1 MIVRQFL
8 HWVHSAPAGE
18 RAEAA
23 GALARAYILSDLSS
37 DDRAAVEGA
46 MIMLLDDPSPL
57 VRRALAQDLAASRR
71 APPAV
76 IHALANDQPDIAAI
90 VLERSALFLD
100 ADLVEL
106 VATGAPKVQAAIARR
121 TALPR
126 TVAAAI
132 AEVGAAETCLTLIEN
147 SAAEIARFSIS
158 RMVER
163 FGHLAAIREALL
175 ARTGLPASI
184 RQTLALRLADALA
197 NFVAARA
204 WIDGGRARRI
214 ATEACEKATVMI
226 AASAGDRE
234 VRSLVRHLRASAQL
248 NAGLLLRALL
258 SGNVVLFE
266 EALADLAN
274 LPLARVRAIVRAG
287 RAPAF
292 RALYHR
298 AGLPASAYPAFREAV
313 AAMGEASY
321 FGGLGGSG
329 RLKRRM
335 IERVLAGCG
344 PQEVGDVEPLLMLLR
359 RFATEAAREE
369 ARLYCEQLAGDDA
382 IDRAAA

>member
-1 MIVRQFL
+1 
-8 HWVHSAPAGE
+8 
-18 RAEAA
+18 
-23 GALARAYILSDLSS
+23 
-37 DDRAAVEGA
+37 

-197 NFVAARA
+197 DFVAARA